1 MAGRYHKSLYIYI
14 NFSIAYFGFLR
25 TFDFVPIKCIFSLFR
40 RQGLIQDIIP
50 HNLKYVHKSINV
62 IFDPLHSGL
71 KRTKWGWNGKNDLL
85 NVSYQ
90 ICMNCWPKTKKVIEK
105 SNIVCNGKPSFLWLW
120 IGVNIK
126 MITLYNNFLENKFFF
141 IWTCISVTTNEQCTY
156 PIFCTIH
163 CAVWEL
169 LSHTVFLEGN

>member
-14 NFSIAYFGFLR
+14 NFSIAYLGFLR

-71 KRTKWGWNGKNDLL
+71 KRTKWGWNGKK
-85 NVSYQ
+85 
-90 ICMNCWPKTKKVIEK
+90 WPFKCFF
-105 SNIVCNGKPSFLWLW
+105 SN
-120 IGVNIK
+120 
-126 MITLYNNFLENKFFF
+126 LY
-141 IWTCISVTTNEQCTY
+141 
-156 PIFCTIH
+156 
-163 CAVWEL
+163 EL
-169 LSHTVFLEGN
+169 LTQNYKEGYRKIQYSLQWQTFFLMAMNRCQYKNDNALH